1 MESVEKF
8 TFRSPC
14 TAMVCGPT
22 GSGKTYT
29 LLKFLKQHRLFS
41 VKPIKIL
48 WCYNVYQPIF
58 NQYLDIIE
66 FHEGIYNIKS
76 LENIKDHKIV
86 ILDDLMH
93 KINQDIAEA
102 FTVYSHHL
110 NITVFF
116 ITQNIFHQNKY
127 MRDVSL
133 NTQYLILFG
142 QRRDVNQINV
152 LASQM
157 FPRQRH
163 EFLKVYKEVTS
174 KPYGYLLCDLHPK
187 NIHRVLLRTNIL
199 PAEVETVY
207 IPE

>member
-1 MESVEKF
+1 MNTLEKF
-8 TFRSPC
+8 MFRSPS
-14 TAMVCGPT
+14 TGLIAGPT

-29 LLKFLKQHRLFS
+29 LLSFLKYVDLFEQPP
-41 VKPIKIL
+41 VKII
-48 WCYNVYQPIF
+48 WCYSIYQPIF
-58 NQYLDIIE
+58 NEYRSKIE
-66 FHEGIYNIKS
+66 FHEGLYDIKS
-76 LENIKDHKIV
+76 LESVQGHKII

-93 KINQDIAEA
+93 QMNEQIAET
-102 FTVYSHHL
+102 FTVFSHHL

-142 QRRDVNQINV
+142 QRRDVSQINV
-152 LASQM
+152 LATQM
-157 FPRQRH
+157 FPLQRK

-174 KPYGYLLCDLHPK
+174 KPHGYLLCDLHPK
-187 NIHRVLLRTNIL
+187 NTFRVLLRTNIL
-199 PAEVETVY
+199 PTEIETVY